1 MKSSISSMVRSI
13 AGRKSVPTDGL
24 MKKVGG
30 MGGVANIGLTAWGG
44 VTAYNDARME
54 GKGVARSATESA
66 FITAA
71 YNMMGWKTAGLVI
84 GGQVLY
90 EGAKM
95 GIQTGVENSRN
106 YSKMGTASPFAQQTF
121 MDSEQSYTMRQAGM
135 TMIQQNAMN
144 TKKAVM
150 GNEAMHMHR

>member
-1 MKSSISSMVRSI
+1 MKSNISNMVRSI
-13 AGRKSVPTDGL
+13 AGRKSVPTEGV

-30 MGGVANIGLTAWGG
+30 LTGVANIGATALGG
-44 VTAYNDARME
+44 VMTYNDARME
-54 GKGVARSATESA
+54 GKGVVRSATESA
-66 FITAA
+66 FVTAA
-71 YNMMGWKTAGLVI
+71 FNMMGWWGTGLYL

-90 EGAKM
+90 EGTKM
-95 GIQTGVENSRN
+95 GVQTGIQNSRN
-106 YSKMGTASPFAQQTF
+106 YAKAGTGSPFSQQTF